1 MTALVGQDLNLQ
13 RLITEALSNTC
24 CKYFSGFK
32 TNLTIAGTIGITV
45 DNSRVC
51 IVQISDDLR
60 PDLSHRTKRI
70 CDQPLDRRPGACAT
84 QQVHVAAPSDSG
96 ILMTNN
102 TIVIE
107 PAKTKKH
114 KQTVQSWNNTQSG
127 SLHTG
132 FPAPARNTR
141 HLIPENSSLLSLLT
155 TGTKP
160 EDMMV
165 TAEKPLPVAA
175 CGSTKKVQVPSRDP
189 LPVHCSDAALDLCT
203 GPERAMKVVSDKVHG
218 PSPSTA
224 MAGQSRVPSL
234 TDSNNGT
241 GDTSCTNNIDGNA
254 TQFLQKLMKGVTEE
268 TTGTSS
274 RPTHLNDISF
284 GSAAKRVKL
293 EVVETPAKLCN
304 SLHPNAA
311 HVTTSLPNVRSECTE
326 SILTSATAGS
336 KTARDEVATKSCIT
350 QAPITVKKTVVMAE
364 QDEGGD
370 KNSSAFVDMES
381 VVSAHPVVSALP
393 VVKSESAKAE
403 AHVLSTGR
411 NCRSEKS
418 EIDLTTGTTMTM
430 NDLVDFYI
438 RKEIFHNR
446 K

>member
-1 MTALVGQDLNLQ
+1 MTALLGQDLNLQ

-24 CKYFSGFK
+24 CKYFNGFK

-51 IVQISDDLR
+51 IVHISDNLR
-60 PDLSHRTKRI
+60 PDVSHRNKHI
-70 CDQPLDRRPGACAT
+70 GEQPLDRRPGACAT

-107 PAKTKKH
+107 PPKTKKH

-132 FPAPARNTR
+132 FIAPARNAR
-141 HLIPENSSLLSLLT
+141 HLAPENSSLLSLLT

-160 EDMMV
+160 EDTTV
-165 TAEKPLPVAA
+165 TTEKPLPV
-175 CGSTKKVQVPSRDP
+175 SVVRSSMKKTVHVPSRDP
-189 LPVHCSDAALDLCT
+189 LPVHCGDAALDLCT
-203 GPERAMKVVSDKVHG
+203 GPERAMQVVSDQVHC
-218 PSPSTA
+218 PPPNTA
-224 MAGQSRVPSL
+224 TAGQLRVPTL
-234 TDSNNGT
+234 TVNNNGN
-241 GDTSCTNNIDGNA
+241 GDTTCTNNIDGNA

-274 RPTHLNDISF
+274 RPPHLNDISF
-284 GSAAKRVKL
+284 GSAPKRVKL

-311 HVTTSLPNVRSECTE
+311 HITTSLPNVRSECTE
-326 SILTSATAGS
+326 SIMTSATAGS
-336 KTARDEVATKSCIT
+336 KTARDEVATQACVT
-350 QAPITVKKTVVMAE
+350 RAPITEVKPMVMAE
-364 QDEGGD
+364 QDEVG
-370 KNSSAFVDMES
+370 NRSAFVDMES
-381 VVSAHPVVSALP
+381 LVSAHP
-393 VVKSESAKAE
+393 VVKSESAKAD
-403 AHVLSTGR
+403 AQVLSTGR
-411 NCRSEKS
+411 NCGSEKS
-418 EIDLTTGTTMTM
+418 EIDLTTGTTTMTM